1 MENKISVRGR
11 MARKMV
17 EIANH
22 MPSAVENGPKSELR
36 EKLLSRDWKCP
47 EHLQLI
53 GIDMEAFHM
62 ELLRERKLVDERDSF
77 IEQNEDTRGI
87 KNVGE
92 KKGESFEQTEI
103 QNDKW
108 MDNALRY
115 TPNEQGIILQLHGG
129 GYYMDMNNSYRD
141 MAVQY
146 MDVSSGMDV
155 LTIDY
160 RVAPA
165 CPYPAAL
172 TDALEAYQW
181 ILEQGYK
188 GRDIVVAGDS
198 AGGGLGLALCLYL
211 RDHNMPMPKCI
222 ITMSAWA
229 DLTCAGAS
237 YEENFHIDPVFG
249 GTKESLVFQNE
260 YYRNDSPENPYISPV
275 FGNFDGFPNMLMQ
288 VGECEMLLSDS
299 TTVAKKAKAAGVEVF
314 LHIYSGMFH
323 IFQKGM
329 NMYPESKKAWE
340 EIRKFLR
347 GESLE

>member
-22 MPSAVENGPKSELR
+22 MSPAAENGSKSELR

-53 GIDMEAFHM
+53 GIDMDAFHM

-77 IEQNEDTRGI
+77 IEQKEDTGCI

-103 QNDKW
+103 PNDKW

-129 GYYMDMNNSYRD
+129 GYYLDMNNSYRD

-146 MDVSSGMDV
+146 MDVSGGMDV

-160 RVAPA
+160 RVAPV

-172 TDALEAYQW
+172 EDALEAYQW
-181 ILEQGYK
+181 ILEQGYE
-188 GRDIVVAGDS
+188 GTDIVVAGDS

-211 RDHNMPMPKCI
+211 RDNNMPMPKSI
-222 ITMSAWA
+222 ITMSAWT
-229 DLTCAGAS
+229 DLTCTGES
-237 YEENFHIDPVFG
+237 YEKNFNTDPVFG
-249 GTKESLVFQNE
+249 RTKESLVFQNE

-275 FGNFDGFPNMLMQ
+275 FGEYDGFPKMLMQ
-288 VGECEMLLSDS
+288 VGECEMLLSD
-299 TTVAKKAKAAGVEVF
+299 TITVAEKAKAAGVEVF
-314 LHIYSGMFH
+314 IHIYPGMFH

-329 NMYPESKKAWE
+329 SMYPESKAAWD
-340 EIRKFLR
+340 EIGTFLR
-347 GESLE
+347 GERLE